1 MSLLLQALQKAAKNR
16 ESNTPPSEPSV
27 PRPAA
32 DPLEAALP
40 SMFAL
45 DPTREIRN
53 REPELALAEEDLFET
68 DEIDEVGERF
78 EPFEASPELSD
89 RAATVLRASEAARSG
104 WLDRIRDRP
113 VHAFAGVAGV
123 FGALYGVY
131 VYLQIA
137 HPAILRGEF
146 FSKPIAVRTSPS
158 TLAARPVSP
167 ANPIPQTSSSPTTT
181 ATQAGPTSVAAM
193 QNLDPA
199 NAIPAGPKSTPG
211 SITGT
216 GTKPTATLPATTPAI
231 VASTIS
237 AADTPAIKEPNLPV
251 TMSGPSVRSVRP
263 LPLPARV
270 ARQRQMQGAAV
281 SVDTMQEQINSS
293 PVVQPSTNRIAPGI
307 TEAYDALQDG
317 RLDQAESLYRGVM
330 QTDGQNIDAILGLGG
345 IAVRRGDSQQAVG
358 FYERALE
365 LEPRN
370 PVAQAGLITLLGQA
384 DPQMSET
391 RLKQLIAREPSGFLH
406 FSLGNLYSQHNQW
419 PAAQQAYFQAYE
431 MQPNNP
437 DYAYN
442 LAVGLEHLGQSKVAL
457 MYYRKAIDLS
467 FQKGHANFDQKRV
480 IERIAQLSTQTD

>member
-16 ESNTPPSEPSV
+16 ESNAPPSEPSATL
-27 PRPAA
+27 PAA
-32 DPLEAALP
+32 EPVETVLP
-40 SMFAL
+40 SIFAL

-68 DEIDEVGERF
+68 DELDEVGERF
-78 EPFEASPELSD
+78 EPFEPSPDLSD
-89 RAATVLRASEAARSG
+89 RAATVLRASESNRTG

-113 VHAFAGVAGV
+113 VHAFAGLAGV
-123 FGALYGVY
+123 FGAMYGVY

-137 HPAILRGEF
+137 HPAMLRGEF
-146 FSKPIAVRTSPS
+146 FSKPIAVRTPPS
-158 TLAARPVSP
+158 TSSPTTAIAQTRSTSVAPIQNSNP
-167 ANPIPQTSSSPTTT
+167 ANPIP
-181 ATQAGPTSVAAM
+181 AAS
-193 QNLDPA
+193 QSA
-199 NAIPAGPKSTPG
+199 PG
-211 SITGT
+211 LITGM
-216 GTKPTATLPATTPAI
+216 GTKPTATLPLTTPAT
-231 VASTIS
+231 VAAAADS
-237 AADTPAIKEPNLPV
+237 AADTTSVKEPDFPA
-251 TMSGPSVRSVRP
+251 TMSVPSVRSVRP
-263 LPLPARV
+263 VPLPTRL
-270 ARQRQMQGAAV
+270 ARQRRVQGATF
-281 SVDTMQEQINSS
+281 SVDTAREQINSS
-293 PVVQPSTNRIAPGI
+293 AAIQPSTSRIAPGLN
-307 TEAYDALQDG
+307 EAYDALQDG

-345 IAVRRGDSQQAVG
+345 IAVRRGESQQAIG

-406 FSLGNLYSQHNQW
+406 FSLGNLYSQQNQW

-431 MQPNNP
+431 MQPNNS

-442 LAVGLEHLGQSKVAL
+442 LAIGLEHLGQSKLAL
-457 MYYRKAIDLS
+457 LYYRKAIDLS

-480 IERIAQLSTQTD
+480 IERIGQLSAQTD